1 MPFASQYERAI
12 HFDLHGHEFGA
23 ADEIE
28 YERMADAFMSQ
39 MVSPM
44 VQQCRRRKADRT
56 TGDRVRLH
64 FQFLHFGTAHG
75 TPEVIRTFYIPPVA
89 RVNRFGGPALY
100 LRRECDK
107 VFED

>member
-1 MPFASQYERAI
+1 
-12 HFDLHGHEFGA
+12 
-23 ADEIE
+23 
-28 YERMADAFMSQ
+28 
-39 MVSPM
+39 
-44 VQQCRRRKADRT
+44 
-56 TGDRVRLH
+56 VRLH